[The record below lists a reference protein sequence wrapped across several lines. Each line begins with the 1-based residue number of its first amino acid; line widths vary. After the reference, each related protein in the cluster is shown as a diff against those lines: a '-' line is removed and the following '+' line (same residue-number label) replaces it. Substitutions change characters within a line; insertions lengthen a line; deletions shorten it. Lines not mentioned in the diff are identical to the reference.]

1 VPASGWRSDCR
12 LLDVPCVSV
21 SGRELTRPLSLP
33 TVAST
38 VDHLTCRM
46 FRAPTTL
53 AQTSDATRDLPE
65 YLTLH
70 EIVKKARQRLSHD
83 NWDYIIGGTET
94 EVSVKR
100 NRLALDSLGFRP
112 RILRD
117 VSRIDAGTDFLGRRL
132 RLPVV
137 LAPVGSLELFSAEGA
152 AESAR
157 AAHTFGVAH
166 MLSSVCQP
174 GIEGLAEAAPK
185 ALRTYQL
192 YVHGDAGWIDD
203 RIERCIE
210 AGYSMFCFTVDSA
223 VYSRRER
230 DQAKRN
236 IRRNVVPGREMQVFF
251 SWKDIERI
259 RAKYNIPLALK
270 GVDTA
275 ADAQLALDHGID
287 MIYVSNHG
295 GRQLDHCLGSM
306 AVLPE
311 IVDVVKKRVPVIVDG
326 GINRGSDLVK
336 AMAAGADMVGL
347 GRMQCL
353 ALAAGGEAG
362 VVRMLEILEH
372 EVMTCMGLLGV
383 NHWGELERSHICAAP
398 PIDTPHT
405 LSAFPLLSLDEKS
418 FF

>member
-1 VPASGWRSDCR
+1 M
-12 LLDVPCVSV
+12 
-21 SGRELTRPLSLP
+21 TR
-33 TVAST
+33 V
-38 VDHLTCRM
+38 
-46 FRAPTTL
+46 PTTL
-53 AQTSDATRDLPE
+53 APASDATRELPE
-65 YLTLH
+65 FLTLH
-70 EIVKKARQRLSHD
+70 EIIKKAKQRLSLDH
-83 NWDYIIGGTET
+83 WDYIVGGTET
-94 EVSVKR
+94 EVGVKR

-117 VSRIDAGTDFLGRRL
+117 VSQIDPGTDFLGRRL
-132 RLPVV
+132 RLPV
-137 LAPVGSLELFSAEGA
+137 LLSPVGSLELFSAQGA
-152 AESAR
+152 ADSAR
-157 AAHTFGVAH
+157 AAQTFGVAH

-174 GIEGLAEAAPK
+174 GIEGVAEAAPD

-192 YVHGDAGWIDD
+192 YVHGDSQWIDE
-203 RIERCIE
+203 RIERCIA

-236 IRRNVVPGREMQVFF
+236 IRRNVVPGREMQIYF

-259 RAKYNIPLALK
+259 RSKYPIPLALK

-311 IVDVVKKRVPVIVDG
+311 IVAVVKKRVPVIVDG
-326 GINRGSDLVK
+326 GINRGSDVVK
-336 AMAAGADMVGL
+336 ALALGADMVGL

-353 ALAAGGEAG
+353 ALAAAGEAG

-372 EVMTCMGLLGV
+372 EIVTCMGLLGV
-383 NHWGELERSHICAAP
+383 NHWQELEPTHVCAAP
-398 PIDTPHT
+398 PIDPPHT
-405 LSAFPLLSLDEKS
+405 LSAFPLLSLDDKT
-418 FF
+418 FY

>member
-1 VPASGWRSDCR
+1 
-12 LLDVPCVSV
+12 
-21 SGRELTRPLSLP
+21 
-33 TVAST
+33 
-38 VDHLTCRM
+38 M

-53 AQTSDATRDLPE
+53 APVSDATRHLPE

-70 EIVKKARQRLSHD
+70 EIIKRARQRLSLD
-83 NWDYIIGGTET
+83 DWDYIIGGTET
-94 EVSVKR
+94 EVGLKR

-117 VSRIDAGTDFLGRRL
+117 VSRIDAGTDFLGRRV

-137 LAPVGSLELFSAEGA
+137 LAPVGSLELFSPEGA
-152 AESAR
+152 ADSAR

-174 GIEGLAEAAPK
+174 GIEGLAQAAPD

-192 YVHGDAGWIDD
+192 YVHGDAGWVDD
-203 RIERCIE
+203 KIERCIE

-230 DQAKRN
+230 DQSKRN

-251 SWKDIERI
+251 NWKDIERI
-259 RAKYNIPLALK
+259 RAKYSIPLALK

-275 ADAQLALDHGID
+275 ADAQMALDHGID

-311 IVDVVKKRVPVIVDG
+311 IVDVVNKRVPVIVDG
-326 GINRGSDLVK
+326 GINRGSDVVK
-336 AMAAGADMVGL
+336 ALAAGADMVGL

-353 ALAAGGEAG
+353 ALAAAGEAG

-372 EVMTCMGLLGV
+372 EVVTCLGLLGV
-383 NHWGELERSHICAAP
+383 NNWAELDRSFISAAP
-398 PIDTPHT
+398 AIDTPHT
-405 LSAFPLLSLDEKS
+405 LSAFPLLSVDEKS
-418 FF
+418 FY

>member
-1 VPASGWRSDCR
+1 
-12 LLDVPCVSV
+12 
-21 SGRELTRPLSLP
+21 
-33 TVAST
+33 
-38 VDHLTCRM
+38 M

-53 AQTSDATRDLPE
+53 APTSPATSDLPE

-70 EIVKKARQRLSHD
+70 EIVKKARQKLSHD
-83 NWDYIIGGTET
+83 DWDYIIGGTET
-94 EVSVKR
+94 EVGVKR
-100 NRLALDSLGFRP
+100 NRLAIDSLGFRP

-117 VSRIDAGTDFLGRRL
+117 VSRIDAGTTFLGKRL
-132 RLPVV
+132 RLPIV
-137 LAPVGSLELFSAEGA
+137 LAPVGSLELFSPDGA
-152 AESAR
+152 VGSVR

-174 GIEGLAEAAPK
+174 GIEALAEASPQ

-203 RIERCIE
+203 RIERCIA
-210 AGYSMFCFTVDSA
+210 AGYSAFCFTVDSA

-236 IRRNVVPGREMQVFF
+236 IRRSVVPGREMQVFF
-251 SWKDIERI
+251 SWRDIERI
-259 RAKYNIPLALK
+259 RAKYSIPIILK

-275 ADAQLALDHGID
+275 DDARMAIDHGVD

-306 AVLPE
+306 AILPE
-311 IVDVVKKRVPVIVDG
+311 IVDAVQKRVPVIVDG
-326 GINRGSDLVK
+326 GFNRGSDVVK
-336 AMAAGADMVGL
+336 AMAAGADMVGM

-353 ALAAGGEAG
+353 GLAAGGEAG

-372 EVMTCMGLLGV
+372 EIVTCMGLLGV
-383 NHWGELERSHICAAP
+383 NNWSELDRSYISAAP
-398 PIDTPHT
+398 AIDTPHT
-405 LSAFPLLSLDEKS
+405 LSAFPLLSLEEKS
-418 FF
+418 FY

>member
-1 VPASGWRSDCR
+1 
-12 LLDVPCVSV
+12 
-21 SGRELTRPLSLP
+21 
-33 TVAST
+33 
-38 VDHLTCRM
+38 M

-53 AQTSDATRDLPE
+53 AQTSEATRDLPE

-94 EVSVKR
+94 EVGVKR

-117 VSRIDAGTDFLGRRL
+117 VSRIDAGTDFLNRRL
-132 RLPVV
+132 RLPVL
-137 LAPVGSLELFSAEGA
+137 LAPVGSLELFSPQGA
-152 AESAR
+152 ADSAR
-157 AAHTFGVAH
+157 AAQTFGVAH

-174 GIEGLAEAAPK
+174 GIEGLAQAAPE

-192 YVHGDAGWIDD
+192 YVHGDSGWIDD

-210 AGYSMFCFTVDSA
+210 AGFSMFCFTVDSA

-259 RAKYNIPLALK
+259 RAKYKIPLALK

-311 IVDVVKKRVPVIVDG
+311 IVEVVKKRVPVIVDG
-326 GINRGSDLVK
+326 GINRGSDVVK

-353 ALAAGGEAG
+353 ALGAAGEAG

-372 EVMTCMGLLGV
+372 EIVTCMGLLGV
-383 NHWGELERSHICAAP
+383 NNWNELEPSHICAAP
-398 PIDTPHT
+398 PIDPPHT

-418 FF
+418 FY

>member
-1 VPASGWRSDCR
+1 
-12 LLDVPCVSV
+12 
-21 SGRELTRPLSLP
+21 
-33 TVAST
+33 
-38 VDHLTCRM
+38 M

-53 AQTSDATRDLPE
+53 APTSEATRDLPE
-65 YLTLH
+65 FLTLH
-70 EIVKKARQRLSHD
+70 EILKKARQRLSHD

-94 EVSVKR
+94 EVGVKR

-117 VSRIDAGTDFLGRRL
+117 VSRIDAGTDFLNRRL

-137 LAPVGSLELFSAEGA
+137 LAPVGSLELFSPEGA
-152 AESAR
+152 ADSAR
-157 AAHTFGVAH
+157 AAQTFGVAH

-174 GIEGLAEAAPK
+174 GIEGLAQAAPD

-192 YVHGDAGWIDD
+192 YVHGDSGWIDD
-203 RIERCIE
+203 RIERCI
-210 AGYSMFCFTVDSA
+210 ASGYSMFCFTVDSA

-295 GRQLDHCLGSM
+295 GRQLDHCLGSL

-311 IVDVVKKRVPVIVDG
+311 IVDVVKKRIPVIVDG
-326 GINRGSDLVK
+326 GINRGSDVVK

-353 ALAAGGEAG
+353 ALAAAGEAG

-372 EVMTCMGLLGV
+372 EIVTCMGLLGV
-383 NHWGELERSHICAAP
+383 NNWQELDRSHICAAP
-398 PIDTPHT
+398 PIDPPHM

-418 FF
+418 FY